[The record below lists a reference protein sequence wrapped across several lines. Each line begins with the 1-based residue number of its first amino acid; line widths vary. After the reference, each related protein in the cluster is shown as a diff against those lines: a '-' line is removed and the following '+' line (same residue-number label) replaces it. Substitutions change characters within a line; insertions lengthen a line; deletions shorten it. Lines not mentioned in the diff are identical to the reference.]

1 MKLFEYIL
9 READKSRF
17 LKPLWDQFSD
27 QLEDNNITYE
37 ELLSFVNKDDPLLKQ
52 QFEMR
57 GINWQKKGSDA
68 MLWVAII
75 SAFNARKE
83 TNKQKEIEKA
93 AYKAGDVISMIKS
106 EKMLYLAGET
116 EEATDCDFVHLP
128 TLDNDKFTFVVPMTW
143 DACRFCDSAKM
154 GGEGAKWCIGYEQSD
169 SYWKEYTGNGDLF
182 ILAFN
187 NEAFKKGKNREEDT
201 LKYMIQLSDD
211 YRNTVAWKQSDN
223 PDEVIPINKLKKVFG
238 HDPIEMVTAFANRIM
253 CDDNVYTD
261 NSNGS
266 FYDYENEEATYP
278 WDENRLVDNEF
289 YIKEFYNGEYDI
301 TSKFKLEDGQI
312 EGSVNKQKVYDK
324 GYSHF
329 KLNCNC
335 GRLSPGEMFIGGNF
349 DKGIFDIP
357 TLCDWLKQCGCK
369 NITDITIIDADYIGK
384 VMWEPDATDNK
395 VDVYFENCY
404 IQDLVF
410 ADYSDGET
418 TINFDEN
425 CVVKNLIYSGD
436 VDSMNTDSIKLESQG
451 IIQHEVYE
459 DEED

>member
-128 TLDNDKFTFVVPMTW
+128 TLDNDKFTFIVPMTW

-187 NEAFKKGKNREEDT
+187 NEAFKEGKNREKDT

-211 YRNTVAWKQSDN
+211 YRNTVAWLQSDN
-223 PDEVIPINKLKKVFG
+223 PEDIIPINKFKKVFG
-238 HDPIEMVTAFANRIM
+238 RDPIEMATAFANRIM

-278 WDENRLVDNEF
+278 WDDNRLVDNEF
-289 YIKEFYNGEYDI
+289 YIKA
-301 TSKFKLEDGQI
+301 SKFSWITPDKLDVKKIYVNELKFAEKCISKID
-312 EGSVNKQKVYDK
+312 EGKTVFDK
-324 GYSHF
+324 LKSIAEAHNTINTTIKFSTG
-329 KLNCNC
+329 KNDDA
-335 GRLSPGEMFIGGNF
+335 GADDLSP
-349 DKGIFDIP
+349 IFQYIIIKAKP
-357 TLCDWLKQCGCK
+357 KRFFS
-369 NITDITIIDADYIGK
+369 NIYYIK
-384 VMWEPDATDNK
+384 
-395 VDVYFENCY
+395 
-404 IQDLVF
+404 
-410 ADYSDGET
+410 
-418 TINFDEN
+418 
-425 CVVKNLIYSGD
+425 
-436 VDSMNTDSIKLESQG
+436 
-451 IIQHEVYE
+451 
-459 DEED
+459 